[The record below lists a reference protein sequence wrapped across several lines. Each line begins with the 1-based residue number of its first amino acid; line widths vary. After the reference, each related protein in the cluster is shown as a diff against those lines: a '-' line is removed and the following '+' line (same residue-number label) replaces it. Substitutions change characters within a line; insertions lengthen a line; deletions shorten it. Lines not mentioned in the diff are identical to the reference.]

1 MEHVLPSELDTN
13 FHFHWITLIIH
24 VKNTKQDLVETTLL
38 KLKDL
43 RIIGL
48 TGFGF
53 IILRC
58 ASRSLVI
65 RWDLE
70 EQREMINH

>member
-48 TGFGF
+48 TGFG
-53 IILRC
+53 
-58 ASRSLVI
+58 
-65 RWDLE
+65 
-70 EQREMINH
+70 INGLNWVDGFHGLQCLN